1 MPQEIDRIKVAIERI
16 RNGAMLRPASQRA
29 GYVYENILRQQEQ
42 VRRFVAMRRPPAGW
56 SLDQSE
62 DIIRGLVELEAEF
75 RAAGRAAA

>member
-16 RNGAMLRPASQRA
+16 RTGAMLRPASQRA
-29 GYVYENILRQQEQ
+29 GYVYENILRQQDHA
-42 VRRFVAMRRPPAGW
+42 RRFVASRRPPIGW

-62 DIIRGLVELEAEF
+62 EIIRGLVELEAEF